1 MKIIA
6 VSEVSG
12 GSYCNR
18 NTNSGTETDVAKL
31 NFIWYP
37 VTISS
42 SQEFSAF
49 FICCKWKTVL
59 DYIWYNNDSKC
70 QLMMML
76 PNQFNNRTDFWI
88 ISISWL
94 WLFPNLIPCSFD
106 IFDKKAFI
114 FVGIKLIV
122 FFLFNFQYW
131 VRIKIGSW
139 YYLTCFT
146 SLFLSHFSCVA

>member
-1 MKIIA
+1 MWLNVYYIKKKLTINMKIIA

-59 DYIWYNNDSKC
+59 DYISYNNDSKC

-88 ISISWL
+88 ISI
-94 WLFPNLIPCSFD
+94 
-106 IFDKKAFI
+106 
-114 FVGIKLIV
+114 VGIKLIV